1 MPPDMTETSSPRE
14 QDRLAVELE
23 FYAAHKEEFLRAH
36 TGEYVVIHGTTIL
49 GFFRSWEHAFRAGVG
64 AVGIET
70 DFLVRQVLARE
81 PIYFI
86 C

>member
-1 MPPDMTETSSPRE
+1 MTETSSHRE
-14 QDRLAVELE
+14 QDRLATEIK

-36 TGEYVVIHGTTIL
+36 SGEYVVIHGTTIL

-64 AVGIET
+64 AFGIET

>member
-1 MPPDMTETSSPRE
+1 MTETSSHRE
-14 QDRLAVELE
+14 QDRLATEIK

-36 TGEYVVIHGTTIL
+36 SGEYVVIHGTTIL
-49 GFFRSWEHAFRAGVG
+49 GFFGSWEMAFRSGVEAFG
-64 AVGIET
+64 LQE